1 MEPERYEL
9 SEPSRYTFTLERREF
24 MRVFGG
30 GLVVMVAAVDL
41 LAQESGRGR
50 AQGRGDTPTLAAWLH
65 IDEQG
70 HVQVSTGK
78 VEIGQNIRT
87 SLAQT
92 VADELRVPISAITMV
107 MADTDKTPFDAG
119 TFGSQTTPRM
129 APQLARAAATAREML
144 IDQAA
149 ARWQTD
155 RGTLAAHDGKIV
167 APDGRALSYGDL
179 TKGQALSGTVAATP
193 ALQPVAEWKLRG
205 TAINKV
211 DGRDFVTGRHAYT
224 PDIVRPGV
232 MYGRIIRPDGYNG
245 TLSSVDDSR
254 ARAMS
259 GVTIVRDGDFLG
271 VVAPTERAAWR
282 AASAVRATWNV
293 PSGQPSSDTVYD
305 YLKKNVDRP
314 VPPAI
319 DALPMPA

>member
-30 GLVVMVAAVDL
+30 GLVVMVAAADL

-107 MADTDKTPFDAG
+107 KAETGKTPFDQG
-119 TFGSQTTPRM
+119 TFGSLTTPRM

-155 RGTLAAHDGKIV
+155 RGTLAAR
-167 APDGRALSYGDL
+167 DGRVVAADGRSLAYGEL
-179 TKGQALSGTVAATP
+179 TKGQALSGTIP
-193 ALQPVAEWKLRG
+193 ASPVLDPRDRWHVRG
-205 TAINKV
+205 TPVKKV
-211 DGRDFVTGRHAYT
+211 DG
-224 PDIVRPGV
+224 
-232 MYGRIIRPDGYNG
+232 
-245 TLSSVDDSR
+245 
-254 ARAMS
+254 
-259 GVTIVRDGDFLG
+259 
-271 VVAPTERAAWR
+271 
-282 AASAVRATWNV
+282 
-293 PSGQPSSDTVYD
+293 
-305 YLKKNVDRP
+305 
-314 VPPAI
+314 
-319 DALPMPA
+319 